1 MPGTANSTVISL
13 SAGDHVIVV
22 KAIDKAGNEGTA
34 TISVTA
40 KAAGMPPELIYGGI
54 GVAVVIVAVLVYFFY
69 FKKKG
74 G

>member
-1 MPGTANSTVISL
+1 MYIL
-13 SAGDHVIVV
+13 SAGEHTITV
-22 KAIDKAGNEGTA
+22 KAIDKAGLEGTD
-34 TISVTA
+34 TITVTA
-40 KAAGMPPELIYGGI
+40 KAAGMPPELIYGGV